1 MVSIVKVDQIKS
13 SDGTTE
19 YLNAGNIKNATL
31 DSTVTGGSGLNAL
44 GTVTSGTLNSSVN
57 INSALSSATFP
68 AGHVI
73 GVYTDSFNITS
84 GSVDILS
91 SGTLWTG
98 LDVTVPATSTD
109 NTIIVQVHIA
119 GLSNKAQTNRSALL
133 GLKYSPDDWATI
145 LTLGPDSLIVQPT
158 VYSGGGVLRD
168 SVSFQLP
175 ITVPTTSSFRI
186 RTHITGQN
194 GDIEIHAATNGVSS
208 MVVWLIQG

>member
-1 MVSIVKVDQIKS
+1 MAEIQLAGSSVIDNNSGTRTVKNV
-13 SDGTTE
+13 
-19 YLNAGNIKNATL
+19 TL
-31 DSTVTGGSGLNAL
+31 DSTVSGGSGITAL
-44 GTVTSGTLNSSVN
+44 GTVASGTLGSNV
-57 INSALSSATFP
+57 IFP

-73 GVYTDSFNITS
+73 GVYTDTFNITS

-109 NTIIVQVHIA
+109 NTIIVQVHVA

-133 GLKYSPDDWATI
+133 GLRYSIDDWGNT

-175 ITVPTTSSFRI
+175 VAVPTTSSFRI

-208 MVVWLIQG
+208 MVVWLIKG

>member
-1 MVSIVKVDQIKS
+1 MAEIQLAGSSVIDNNSGTRTVKNV
-13 SDGTTE
+13 
-19 YLNAGNIKNATL
+19 TL
-31 DSTVTGGSGLNAL
+31 DSTVSGGSGITAL
-44 GTVTSGTLNSSVN
+44 GTVASGTLGSNV
-57 INSALSSATFP
+57 IFP

-73 GVYTDSFNITS
+73 GVYTDTFNITS

-133 GLKYSPDDWATI
+133 GLRYSIDDWGNT

-175 ITVPTTSSFRI
+175 VTVPTTSSFRI

-208 MVVWLIQG
+208 MVVWLIKG

>member
-1 MVSIVKVDQIKS
+1 MAEIQLAGSSVIDNNSGTRTVKNV
-13 SDGTTE
+13 
-19 YLNAGNIKNATL
+19 TL
-31 DSTVTGGSGLNAL
+31 DSTDSGGSGITEL
-44 GTVTSGTLNSSVN
+44 GTVASGTLGSNV
-57 INSALSSATFP
+57 IFP

-73 GVYTDSFNITS
+73 GVYTDTFNITS

-91 SGTLWTG
+91 SGTLWSG
-98 LDVTVPATSTD
+98 LDVTVPATSTN
-109 NTIIVQVHIA
+109 NTIIVQVHVA

-133 GLKYSPDDWATI
+133 GLRYSIDDWGNT

-175 ITVPTTSSFRI
+175 VAVPTTSSFRI

-208 MVVWLIQG
+208 MVVWLIKG

>member
-31 DSTVTGGSGLNAL
+31 DSTVTGGSGINAL
-44 GTVTSGTLNSSVN
+44 GTVASGTFNGTLG
-57 INSALSSATFP
+57 SSATFP

-73 GVYTDSFNITS
+73 GVYTDTFNITS

-119 GLSNKAQTNRSALL
+119 GLSNKGVTGRSALL
-133 GLKYSPDDWATI
+133 GLKYSIDDWGNT
-145 LTLGPDSLIVQPT
+145 LTLGPDALIVQPT

-175 ITVPTTSSFRI
+175 VAVPTTSSFRI

-208 MVVWLIQG
+208 MVVWLIKG

>member
-44 GTVTSGTLNSSVN
+44 GTVASGTFNGTLG
-57 INSALSSATFP
+57 SSATFP

-73 GVYTDSFNITS
+73 GVYTDTFNITS

-133 GLKYSPDDWATI
+133 GLKYSPDDWANI
-145 LTLGPDSLIVQPT
+145 LTLGPDALIVQPT

-175 ITVPTTSSFRI
+175 VAVPTTSSFRI